1 MLANVSKRAH
11 ALEVLYRESLPAG
24 RNVVRNESEAISARP
39 GLSDTRRKKEFIM
52 RDKVLCVLLSP
63 LSSSLSERA
72 LQSACCPCLHR
83 PVTATVDRAASCS
96 FSLSPTALCP
106 RILRPSIATT
116 RPFQRS
122 FFRNQKV
129 SSPVVLYLFSFCFS
143 SLDISRPLAIDTHYY
158 IPPHSKCTRNISH
171 TFDPAIIIC
180 VDHRSSGLLGE
191 WCEVFWCGRRVH
203 MQRSGR
209 RTAPDHIRS
218 GLQHSSPKERAEKGH
233 CSDGELHFILE

>member
-52 RDKVLCVLLSP
+52 DGRKEMQKFSASCSP
-63 LSSSLSERA
+63 PSPRLLSERA

-143 SLDISRPLAIDTHYY
+143 SLDITCYRHPLL
-158 IPPHSKCTRNISH
+158 H
-171 TFDPAIIIC
+171 TPA
-180 VDHRSSGLLGE
+180 
-191 WCEVFWCGRRVH
+191 FQVH
-203 MQRSGR
+203 
-209 RTAPDHIRS
+209 A
-218 GLQHSSPKERAEKGH
+218 
-233 CSDGELHFILE
+233 

>member
-1 MLANVSKRAH
+1 MCQ
-11 ALEVLYRESLPAG
+11 REHTRWKFCIENRCLQAETWCEMRVKPSAPGPVCLTRGGRKSLLWTG
-24 RNVVRNESEAISARP
+24 E
-39 GLSDTRRKKEFIM
+39 RRC
-52 RDKVLCVLLSP
+52 KVLCVLLSP

-129 SSPVVLYLFSFCFS
+129 SSPVVLYLFFFCFS

-180 VDHRSSGLLGE
+180 VDHRSSGLLGPHQITSAQA
-191 WCEVFWCGRRVH
+191 CSIRR
-203 MQRSGR
+203 QRR
-209 RTAPDHIRS
+209 E
-218 GLQHSSPKERAEKGH
+218 QKKG
-233 CSDGELHFILE
+233 IVQTI